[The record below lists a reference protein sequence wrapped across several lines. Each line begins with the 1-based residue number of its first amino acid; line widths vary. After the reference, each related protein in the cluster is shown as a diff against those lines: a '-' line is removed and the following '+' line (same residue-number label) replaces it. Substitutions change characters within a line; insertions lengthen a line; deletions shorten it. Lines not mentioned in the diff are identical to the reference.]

1 MTEPKDFVEALLA
14 RMSVAEKIG
23 QLNLVNPG
31 GEQLT
36 GSSLNT
42 GIENKLRAG
51 LVGGM
56 FGTSS
61 MDYRRRVQEIA
72 VSETRCE
79 IPVIFASDVI
89 HGYRTALPL
98 PLALSCTWDLALLE
112 RSAHLAATEA
122 RADGI
127 DLTFAPMVDVAR
139 DPRWGRVAEGSGE
152 SSFLGAKIARA
163 MVKGFQGDSYGSS
176 LADPDRVM
184 ACVKHFV
191 AYGAPEAGREY
202 AGVSI
207 GWEELYENQLPPFK
221 AAIEAGVGALM
232 PAFNTVNGLPVT
244 ADGQMLNG
252 LLRERWG
259 FDGVILTDYTAINEL
274 VNHGLGDLTAVSA
287 LALNAGVDMDM
298 VGEGYLHT
306 LQRSLLHGDVT
317 VAAIDQACRR
327 ILTAKWKLG
336 LFADPFRFLEPQR
349 AERVILSQQHRRE
362 ARAMAARSCVLL
374 KNSGGHL
381 PLRRSGRLALI
392 GPLAD
397 DQSNMQGTWA
407 VSTNPKDSVSVRTGI
422 SQLVGGSV
430 DLIYAKGA
438 NVTDDPV
445 VAKRLNVFSEIVT
458 IDPRPAQEMIAEAV
472 TAAEQADTV
481 VAVVGEA
488 KEHSG
493 ECASR
498 TELDIPAGQRRLL
511 AALRRT
517 GKPLVVVVMAGRPL
531 TLRWEYDVADALVL
545 AWFGGTEA
553 GSGIADVLFGDYN
566 PAAKLTMTFPV
577 TVGQIPIHH
586 DQLPTGR
593 PLADPLANG
602 FEKFKSCYL
611 DVSNRPLFPFGFG
624 LSYTSF
630 DYSPIRLSKTSLRGE
645 DTLTA
650 EVTVTNTGDRAGEE
664 VVQLYLSD
672 PVASCSRPVIALRGF
687 EKIHL
692 EPDETRRVRFELTTD
707 DLQFARANSL
717 LDVRFD
723 WEPGEFVVHIG
734 PNSETLHSARCM
746 WHKDAPTSSAVSLGL
761 SDESLLDLVQR
772 QTLRYFWEFGHP
784 VSGMAR
790 ERSNQRLD
798 TVTTG
803 GTGFGLMAMLAGADR
818 GWLPREQV
826 LERIQRIVA
835 FLKESPTYRG
845 AFPHWLNGASG
856 ATIPFSKHDD
866 GGDLVETSFLVMG
879 MLCARQYFGGVD
891 SAESALRDSIDA
903 LWQDVDWAGYVRDGK
918 LWWHWSPRDGGVH
931 GTLPICGWN
940 ECLITYV
947 LGAASPTHAID
958 PEIYRG
964 CWTTGR
970 QFSNGESFYD
980 IPLPLGPRLGGPL
993 FFAHYSFL
1001 GLDPAG
1007 LRDRYAD
1014 YWTQNRHHTL
1024 INRAYCVENPKGFQ
1038 GYGENC
1044 WGLTASDNPGGYAA
1058 HRPGTDDG
1066 TITPSAALSS
1076 MPYTPDESLR
1086 VLRYFYEGLGDRI
1099 WSELGFVDAFNVT
1112 QDWYA
1117 NSHLAIDQGPIV
1129 VMIENYR
1136 SRLLWRLFMSCP
1148 EVKRGLQQL
1157 GFQSPRLE

>member
-1 MTEPKDFVEALLA
+1 MTDMADFVDALLA
-14 RMSVAEKIG
+14 RMSIAEKIG

-51 LVGGM
+51 LIGAM

-72 VSETRCE
+72 LAETRSK
-79 IPVIFASDVI
+79 IPVLFASDVI
-89 HGYRTALPL
+89 HGYRTAMPL

-127 DLTFAPMVDVAR
+127 DLTFAPMVDLAR

-152 SSFLGAKIARA
+152 SPYLGAKIAAA
-163 MVKGFQGDSYGSS
+163 MVKGFQGDPSGGN

-191 AYGAPEAGREY
+191 GYGAPEAGREY

-207 GWEELYENQLPPFK
+207 GWEDLHENQLPPFK
-221 AAIEAGVGALM
+221 TAIEAGVGSLM
-232 PAFNTVNGLPVT
+232 PAFNTINGMPVT
-244 ADGQMLNG
+244 ADKRLLTG

-259 FDGVILTDYTAINEL
+259 FEGVVVTDYTAINEL

-298 VGEGYLHT
+298 VGEGFLNT
-306 LQRSLLHGDVT
+306 LQRSLDRGDVT
-317 VAAIDQACRR
+317 EGAINQACRR
-327 ILTAKWKLG
+327 ILVAKWKLG
-336 LFADPFRFLEPQR
+336 LFADPFKYLDPQR
-349 AERVILSQQHRRE
+349 AKSVILSQQHRRE

-374 KNSGGHL
+374 KNAGPVL
-381 PLRRSGRLALI
+381 PLPRTGTLALI

-397 DQSNMQGTWA
+397 DQKNMQGTWA
-407 VSTNPKDSVSVRTGI
+407 VSTNPKDSVSIRAGM
-422 SQLVGGSV
+422 SQLVGV
-430 DLIYAKGA
+430 NVEIIYAKGA
-438 NVTDDPV
+438 NITDDPV
-445 VAKRLNVFSEIVT
+445 AVKRLNVFSEIVT
-458 IDPRPAQEMIAEAV
+458 IDQRPADEMIAEAV
-472 TAAEQADTV
+472 AAAQQADTV
-481 VAVVGEA
+481 VAVIGEA

-498 TELDIPAGQRRLL
+498 TELDIPASQHRLL
-511 AALRRT
+511 AALKQT

-531 TLRWEYDVADALVL
+531 TLNWEHETADALLL

-577 TVGQIPIHH
+577 NVGQIPIHH

-593 PLADPLANG
+593 PLTDPKSNG

-611 DVSNRPLFPFGFG
+611 DVGNRPLFPFGFG

-630 DYSPIRLSKTSLRGE
+630 DYSPVTLNKTALRGD
-645 DTLTA
+645 DTLVA
-650 EVTVTNTGDRAGEE
+650 EVTVTNSGERAGEE

-672 PVASCSRPVIALRGF
+672 PVASRSRPAITLKGF

-692 EPDETRRVRFELTTD
+692 EAGEQRRVSFELTTD
-707 DLQFARANSL
+707 DLGFASADSM
-717 LDVRFD
+717 LDARFD

-734 PNSETLHSARCM
+734 PDSQTLRSARLV
-746 WHKDAPTSSAVSLGL
+746 WHKVEPAVSGTRTGL
-761 SDESLLDLVQR
+761 SDEALLDLVQR

-784 VSGMAR
+784 VSGLAR
-790 ERSNQRLD
+790 ERSNHRFD

-803 GTGFGLMAMLAGADR
+803 GTGFGLMAMIAGAER

-826 LERIQRIVA
+826 LERIQKIVS
-835 FLKESPTYRG
+835 FLDDSPRYRG
-845 AFPHWLNGASG
+845 AFPHWLHGASG
-856 ATIPFSKHDD
+856 ATIPFSKYDD
-866 GGDLVETSFLVMG
+866 GGDLVETSFLIMG
-879 MLCARQYFGGVD
+879 MLCAREYFGAD
-891 SAESALRDSIDA
+891 NSAESALRETIDR
-903 LWQDVDWAGYVRDGK
+903 LWQGVEWDGYVKDHK

-947 LGAASPTHAID
+947 LAAASPTHAID
-958 PEIYRG
+958 PKIYRC
-964 CWTTGR
+964 CWTTGK
-970 QFSNGESFYD
+970 QFLNTESFYD
-980 IPLPLGPRLGGPL
+980 IQLPLGPSLGGPL

-1007 LRDRYAD
+1007 LKDQYAD
-1014 YWTQNRHHTL
+1014 YWTQNRNHVL
-1024 INRAYCVENPKGFQ
+1024 INRAYCVDNPKGFQ
-1038 GYGENC
+1038 GYGEDC
-1044 WGLTASDNPGGYAA
+1044 WGLTASDNPLGYAA
-1058 HRPGTDDG
+1058 HRPGTDNG
-1066 TITPSAALSS
+1066 TITPTAALSS
-1076 MPYTPDESLR
+1076 MPYTPEESMR
-1086 VLRYFYEGLGDRI
+1086 ALRYFYERLGDKI
-1099 WSELGFVDAFNVT
+1099 WSEYGFVDAFNVT
-1112 QDWYA
+1112 KDWYA
-1117 NSHLAIDQGPIV
+1117 KSHLAIDQGPIV

-1136 SRLLWRLFMSCP
+1136 SRLLWGLFMSCP
-1148 EVKRGLQQL
+1148 EVKRGLQRL
-1157 GFQSPRLE
+1157 GFDSPHLH